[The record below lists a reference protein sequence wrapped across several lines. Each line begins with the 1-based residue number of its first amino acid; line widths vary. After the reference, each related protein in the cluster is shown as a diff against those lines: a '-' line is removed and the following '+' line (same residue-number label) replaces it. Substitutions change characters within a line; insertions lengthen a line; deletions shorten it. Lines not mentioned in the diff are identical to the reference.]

1 MATRIRDLFGG
12 GKDRPEGVVQHTVG
26 NALVVHAEDAISPE
40 AQSLALSVIE
50 DAENDVVVLD
60 LGDGMPISAWE
71 AMAGVL
77 PRRRRGIRLIA
88 CGRHGNSAAMAGQ
101 WLSER
106 LNRTVIAPDGDLVRG
121 SAGTLFV
128 HSAPGSGWV
137 RFRPGRPPAW
147 DAKRYPTPR
156 WDRAAIDTR
165 PSSATAEVEPIPA
178 GVWIHSNRD
187 PQVVDPQRQR
197 LTAYV
202 PCQAETMT
210 VLLGCPGTP
219 PLSLD
224 DVVRFW
230 RGLDEENR
238 QRVRFVQFGEVRIPE
253 GEAFGQ
259 ALADL
264 LNTDVTCY
272 TGVPIGSPHRY
283 EIRTV
288 LPDGAFGWAPYALE
302 LSYSPR
308 AHPNSRARRPTV
320 LSHRPPLAGAEEVAP
335 RVYWFAP
342 GAVVEV
348 VQTGLWVRSTA
359 EPKNAEQVRSAMLD
373 AGSGTLVFDDTVH
386 STAHRMR
393 ELALDLAAR
402 VDGMAG
408 TSRALMPASVLVP
421 GAKPASR
428 AEVVIDLETEMRA
441 VGATVPVPA
450 YVEVAP
456 PAPVA
461 PPAADSVVVAVPA
474 PVPPLPADREQ
485 PAAPP
490 AVPLPVAPALPPPP
504 VAPLASELP
513 APPVVPLVSALPAP
527 PAVPLPAAPPVVSE
541 SPAPPV
547 VAELPEPPAVP
558 LVSELPAPP
567 APPVVSELPPP
578 PAVPLPT
585 APPVVPVVVSA
596 PTPPIAAGEPV
607 TPAAPAV
614 PAAPAGPGAA
624 DGPVVAA
631 DSGSGPSAAPVEDAG
646 HDTYPAPPTMPAGFG
661 EPAPP
666 TMPAGFGQALATPP
680 VAAGPAAPVAALP
693 SLPAVAVDLPPA
705 PPAGAGPSHVAAPA
719 RTAEPDG
726 QAEPSNAATPSEN
739 AEPSE
744 VAAEARVQPVPSAGA
759 GALLSEK
766 KGLAD
771 ERAWL
776 RRTLSR
782 EFDVMASSVSRIM
795 SEHPGMQ
802 GSGVSTED
810 VLADSVALRLY
821 LAGRGP
827 GVDAG
832 LRSGRKGPH
841 VPFARC
847 VVAGVS
853 RMPSFRGTTVYRLS
867 PTAGEWALYQDRR
880 LVTDWSFVNAL
891 TQPCA
896 SEDGDTDVLIWSMTA
911 RRTSLLEPEG
921 DEHVEDRV
929 LFLPGTNFKVLDLR
943 RPAEGE
949 RGAVLLRE
957 IGANEIDDTGRVDSN
972 RVSLDELAITSLRRS
987 VDRWATAEPRVRI
1000 GAAARGR
1007 LRVLPGLDRKG

>member
-1 MATRIRDLFGG
+1 
-12 GKDRPEGVVQHTVG
+12 
-26 NALVVHAEDAISPE
+26 
-40 AQSLALSVIE
+40 
-50 DAENDVVVLD
+50 
-60 LGDGMPISAWE
+60 
-71 AMAGVL
+71 
-77 PRRRRGIRLIA
+77 
-88 CGRHGNSAAMAGQ
+88 
-101 WLSER
+101 
-106 LNRTVIAPDGDLVRG
+106 
-121 SAGTLFV
+121 
-128 HSAPGSGWV
+128 
-137 RFRPGRPPAW
+137 
-147 DAKRYPTPR
+147 
-156 WDRAAIDTR
+156 
-165 PSSATAEVEPIPA
+165 
-178 GVWIHSNRD
+178 
-187 PQVVDPQRQR
+187 
-197 LTAYV
+197 
-202 PCQAETMT
+202 
-210 VLLGCPGTP
+210 
-219 PLSLD
+219 
-224 DVVRFW
+224 
-230 RGLDEENR
+230 
-238 QRVRFVQFGEVRIPE
+238 
-253 GEAFGQ
+253 
-259 ALADL
+259 
-264 LNTDVTCY
+264 
-272 TGVPIGSPHRY
+272 
-283 EIRTV
+283 
-288 LPDGAFGWAPYALE
+288 
-302 LSYSPR
+302 
-308 AHPNSRARRPTV
+308 
-320 LSHRPPLAGAEEVAP
+320 
-335 RVYWFAP
+335 
-342 GAVVEV
+342 
-348 VQTGLWVRSTA
+348 
-359 EPKNAEQVRSAMLD
+359 
-373 AGSGTLVFDDTVH
+373 
-386 STAHRMR
+386 
-393 ELALDLAAR
+393 
-402 VDGMAG
+402 
-408 TSRALMPASVLVP
+408 
-421 GAKPASR
+421 
-428 AEVVIDLETEMRA
+428 
-441 VGATVPVPA
+441 
-450 YVEVAP
+450 
-456 PAPVA
+456 
-461 PPAADSVVVAVPA
+461 
-474 PVPPLPADREQ
+474 
-485 PAAPP
+485 
-490 AVPLPVAPALPPPP
+490 
-504 VAPLASELP
+504 
-513 APPVVPLVSALPAP
+513 
-527 PAVPLPAAPPVVSE
+527 
-541 SPAPPV
+541 
-547 VAELPEPPAVP
+547 
-558 LVSELPAPP
+558 
-567 APPVVSELPPP
+567 
-578 PAVPLPT
+578 
-585 APPVVPVVVSA
+585 
-596 PTPPIAAGEPV
+596 
-607 TPAAPAV
+607 
-614 PAAPAGPGAA
+614 
-624 DGPVVAA
+624 
-631 DSGSGPSAAPVEDAG
+631 
-646 HDTYPAPPTMPAGFG
+646 
-661 EPAPP
+661 
-666 TMPAGFGQALATPP
+666 TPP

-821 LAGRGP
+821 LTGRGP

>member
-165 PSSATAEVEPIPA
+165 PSSATAEIEPIPA

-302 LSYSPR
+302 LSYTPR

-474 PVPPLPADREQ
+474 PVPPLPAGREQ
-485 PAAPP
+485 PAVPP

-541 SPAPPV
+541 PPALPV

-607 TPAAPAV
+607 TPAVPAA

-821 LAGRGP
+821 LTGRGP

>member
-165 PSSATAEVEPIPA
+165 PSSATAEIEPIPA

-302 LSYSPR
+302 LSYTPR

-461 PPAADSVVVAVPA
+461 PPAADSVLVAVPA

-541 SPAPPV
+541 PPAPPV

-607 TPAAPAV
+607 TPAV

-646 HDTYPAPPTMPAGFG
+646 QDTYPAPPTMPAGFG

-680 VAAGPAAPVAALP
+680 VAAGPAPVAALP

-821 LAGRGP
+821 LTGRGP

-1000 GAAARGR
+1000 SAAARGR